1 MEFNLLELLVAFA
14 GGIFGAAIGALP
26 VWILCGLA
34 VLIGACITMATG
46 NDSFTNIVAWGLF
59 IGPHTAFAGG
69 SAAAAY
75 AAKNKV
81 LDNGRDIL
89 TSLIGLNN
97 PKVLF
102 VGGLFG
108 ALGYGLF
115 WMLMQVPNYS
125 ELAWTNTI
133 ALAVILNM
141 VIARFVFGKTGLFG
155 KPAVG
160 QNRWVPSNTGSW
172 VPYQS
177 DPMQLVLLGIAVGV
191 PAAYL
196 ASVLPGSVGITFG
209 FVAFLL
215 IFMQVG
221 FKVPV
226 THHIA
231 LSASVIT
238 VVTGDVAWGVG
249 FGILAAFLGELFA
262 CIFVYHSDTHM
273 DPPTMALV
281 GTFTLFPALEL
292 FEVFEITG
300 NIVWVIVVG
309 ITVVGYLL
317 LASLKQQKPFWK
329 LAFVKLSS
337 K

>member
-1 MEFNLLELLVAFA
+1 MEFKIIELLVAFA

-34 VLIGACITMATG
+34 VLIGGTITMATG
-46 NDSFTNIVAWGLF
+46 NESFTNLVAWGLF
-59 IGPHTAFAGG
+59 LGPHTAFAGG
-69 SAAAAY
+69 TAAAAY
-75 AAKNKV
+75 AAKKGE

-89 TSLIGLNN
+89 TALIGLNN

-102 VGGLFG
+102 VGGIFG
-108 ALGYGLF
+108 AIGYILF
-115 WMLMQVPNYS
+115 WIIMQVPNYS

-141 VIARFVFGKTGLFG
+141 VITRYAFGKTGLFG
-155 KPAVG
+155 KPAAG
-160 QNRWVPSNTGSW
+160 QSRWIPSETGSW

-177 DPMQLVLLGIAVGV
+177 EPMQLILLGIAVGV
-191 PAAYL
+191 PAAFL
-196 ASVLPGSVGITFG
+196 ADVLPGSVGITFG

-215 IFMQVG
+215 IFMQFG

-231 LSASVIT
+231 LSASVFT
-238 VVTGDVAWGVG
+238 VITGDIAWGVG

-262 CIFVYHSDTHM
+262 CIFVYHGDTHI

-281 GTFTLFPALEL
+281 GTFTIFPALEVLGL
-292 FEVFEITG
+292 FELTG
-300 NIVWVIVVG
+300 NIVWLFVAA
-309 ITVVGYLL
+309 ITVVGYIV
-317 LASLKQQKPFWK
+317 LASLKQQS
-329 LAFVKLSS
+329 LFVRPAVNRVS
-337 K
+337 

>member
-1 MEFNLLELLVAFA
+1 MEFNITELLVAFA

-34 VLIGACITMATG
+34 VLIGGAITMATG
-46 NDSFTNIVAWGLF
+46 NESFTNLVAWGLF
-59 IGPHTAFAGG
+59 LGPHTAFAGG
-69 SAAAAY
+69 TAAAAY
-75 AAKNKV
+75 AAKKGE
-81 LDNGRDIL
+81 LENGRDIQ
-89 TSLIGLNN
+89 TALIGLNN

-102 VGGLFG
+102 VGGIFG
-108 ALGYGLF
+108 ALGYLLF
-115 WMLMQVPNYS
+115 WLIMQVPNYS
-125 ELAWTNTI
+125 DLAWTNTI

-141 VIARFVFGKTGLFG
+141 VITRFAFGKTGLFG
-155 KPAVG
+155 KPANA
-160 QNRWVPSNTGSW
+160 QNRWVPSETGSW

-177 DPMQLVLLGIAVGV
+177 KPMQLILLGIAVGV

-196 ASVLPGSVGITFG
+196 ADVLPGSVGITFG

-215 IFMQVG
+215 IFMQFG

-238 VVTGDVAWGVG
+238 VVTGEVAWGVG

-262 CIFVYHSDTHM
+262 CIFVYHGDTHI

-281 GTFTLFPALEL
+281 GTFTLFPLMEQ
-292 FEVFEITG
+292 FKVFELSEYVI
-300 NIVWVIVVG
+300 WLIVVG
-309 ITVVGYLL
+309 ITAAGYLFL
-317 LASLKQQKPFWK
+317 TSLKQQKLLLRLLVNK
-329 LAFVKLSS
+329 ATK
-337 K
+337 